1 MKKSLIKISA
11 YILCFIGILSVII
24 FLGSIPDYIPN
35 EKYYSSPEEV
45 IENSLQSTDYV
56 VVTQNETAFVSCV
69 TDVNDKNCQYIIKDD
84 NGWKLITLEVFDNA
98 YFFETYEEHGYV
110 LCAREYND
118 KYMFYLKQKISHI
131 EENGKINLTDSLNS
145 SFEEFDHKLLFDY
158 HFWYWCLDELPDDY
172 TISINGEVVFE
183 KDPVKQWLYD
193 WVFKRLRDRPFPT
206 FPRQSEQSVDSSLK

>member
-11 YILCFIGILSVII
+11 YILYFIGILRVITLLMI
-24 FLGSIPDYIPN
+24 LPDYIPN

-56 VVTQNETAFVSCV
+56 VVTQNETAFASCV
-69 TDVNDKNCQYIIKDD
+69 TDVNDKNCQYIIKED
-84 NGWKLITLEVFDNA
+84 NGWKLITLEVFGNS
-98 YFFETYEEHGYV
+98 YFFEDFDIGGYT
-110 LCAREYND
+110 LCIREYKG
-118 KYMFYLKQKISHI
+118 KYMIYLTQQISHI

-193 WVFKRLRDRPFPT
+193 WVYKRLRDRPFPT
-206 FPRQSEQSVDSSLK
+206 FPRQSEQS

>member
-11 YILCFIGILSVII
+11 YILYFIGILSVIN
-24 FLGSIPDYIPN
+24 FLGSIFDYIPN

-56 VVTQNETAFVSCV
+56 VVTQNETAFASCD
-69 TDVNDKNCQYIIKDD
+69 TDVNDTDCQYIIKDE
-84 NGWKLITLEVFDNA
+84 NGWRLITLEVFDNA

-145 SFEEFDHKLLFDY
+145 SFEEFDHETLLAY

-206 FPRQSEQSVDSSLK
+206 FPRQSEQSVTAE